1 MRNGCTSRHCAVYL
15 HYSTYLLSY
24 QVHIGNLTNFR
35 GGTNIFGPFCRL
47 YRIHIESSIHGHSK
61 EDQYCI
67 HFDFFWGR
75 SVKGGG
81 SVKGV
86 GVQCIYMYMYRYRSA
101 IALVFAKRDLIT
113 ICDYYNTRYSVC
125 HDFLIADLTTH
136 TIVRFLTDLAS
147 RRARV
152 ALTSRP
158 S

>member
-1 MRNGCTSRHCAVYL
+1 M
-15 HYSTYLLSY
+15 
-24 QVHIGNLTNFR
+24 
-35 GGTNIFGPFCRL
+35 
-47 YRIHIESSIHGHSK
+47 
-61 EDQYCI
+61 
-67 HFDFFWGR
+67 
-75 SVKGGG
+75 
-81 SVKGV
+81 
-86 GVQCIYMYMYRYRSA
+86 YMYLTYVEVSENLVVTCTNLVVSCQNPWRCCGYRYRSA

-158 S
+158 SS